1 MHSNTYYDL
10 IDTMREEKG
19 CPVCYLVDTYID
31 RYIDN
36 LLYENV
42 NDSNLRERLIKSR
55 GFCKEHSEKILKYG
69 YKGYSLGIAIICK
82 DLIEDHLRNLDKIEL
97 LNSSRRCL
105 ICEVSDDIESRLL
118 NEIINGI
125 KDCDF
130 YEAYRSSDGLC
141 LSHLSKIL
149 HLTKDKETRDIL
161 LEIELLKLKILSESL
176 SEFIRKQDYRFRDRP
191 IGEEADSWIMAL
203 KTLI

>member
-10 IDTMREEKG
+10 IDTMRGEKG

-82 DLIEDHLRNLDKIEL
+82 DLMEDHLRNLDKIEV

-105 ICEVSDDIESRLL
+105 ICEVSDDIRV
-118 NEIINGI
+118 
-125 KDCDF
+125 
-130 YEAYRSSDGLC
+130 EA
-141 LSHLSKIL
+141 
-149 HLTKDKETRDIL
+149 
-161 LEIELLKLKILSESL
+161 
-176 SEFIRKQDYRFRDRP
+176 IR
-191 IGEEADSWIMAL
+191 
-203 KTLI
+203 